1 MAGGGEGTTLEY
13 TPTWVVA
20 VVCSV
25 IVLISL
31 VVERTLHSVGKYLK
45 KNNQMLLFEALQK
58 IKEELMLLGFISLL
72 LTVFQDRIAKIC
84 ISEVL
89 ANKWLPCKKEK
100 DNDAGDSS
108 SSSSTAHFQTFFK
121 YPSFVLP
128 AGTARHLLA
137 EASASTESCA
147 KGKVPMLSL
156 KALHHLHIF
165 IFVLAVVHV
174 IFCALTILFGG
185 AKSLLAVGTKL
196 EHVICQLAQEVAEKH
211 VAVEGELVVKPSDDH
226 FWFHRP
232 KIVLLLI
239 HIIMFQ
245 NAFELAFFFWT
256 WVQYDFDSCIMGQ
269 IGFVIPRL
277 VIGAFI
283 QFVCSYSTLPLYAIV
298 TLMGSSL
305 KKGIFTEHV
314 QEGLVDWAKHA
325 KKTTGSRKAANG
337 TRLYGSTT
345 THGSSHVVGRQTT
358 GLAVELTEAG
368 ETETAMEE
376 GNAGEIEHA
385 NVSREHK

>member
-31 VVERTLHSVGKYLK
+31 VVERTLHSVGKMFLFLFLQYLK

-137 EASASTESCA
+137 EASASTESC
-147 KGKVPMLSL
+147 
-156 KALHHLHIF
+156 
-165 IFVLAVVHV
+165 
-174 IFCALTILFGG
+174 